1 MTFFHLQSLMLY
13 TPHIISA
20 RPTTQAVF
28 VAMHASSPLPGP
40 LQLNLQGPSV
50 YHVPPKGAPGS
61 TGKAKLTKARAA
73 DDGQMPT
80 AVEAVLST
88 SMHVRPQVCC
98 GAKGRL

>member
-1 MTFFHLQSLMLY
+1 M
-13 TPHIISA
+13 
-20 RPTTQAVF
+20 
-28 VAMHASSPLPGP
+28 
-40 LQLNLQGPSV
+40 